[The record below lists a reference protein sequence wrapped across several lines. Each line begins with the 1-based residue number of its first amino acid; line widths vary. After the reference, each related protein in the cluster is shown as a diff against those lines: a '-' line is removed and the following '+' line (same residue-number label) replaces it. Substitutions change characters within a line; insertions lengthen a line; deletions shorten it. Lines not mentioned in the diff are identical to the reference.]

1 MTGRSW
7 RHFSVFWAF
16 MVAGALGPAEEDG
29 SKSSSED
36 DNVAPASSNLAAH
49 DPMSDSGSDYDFTT
63 QSEGDEAPTGHGKP
77 TATTDCLPGP
87 GVVDT
92 DDYDNAFQ
100 DMPLH
105 DAMLDLFCQAARL
118 GGELFGDNVADTAAM
133 SDEQI
138 SAMEEH
144 AATFAVDGLQI
155 IYGHVHTTKVHQLVQ
170 HLGDELRGRGNLW
183 EGDTSENEK
192 LHSSCKRMFRR
203 TNKRGP
209 TVALQMMRCDEAQ
222 SAVLRGVHDSDAAAS
237 SRTASA
243 DTAAA
248 SSDDEDTAPATPAQ
262 STAQL
267 LFTGRGDRVHV
278 GGLAEDPALRQLPA
292 VLDLEAD
299 DYVTVHNTV
308 RIIARFEW
316 GAPGVLQHL
325 RAARSFMGKP
335 WFSFVRYEGLDG
347 EVYWGRL
354 RLVLRAVARDR
365 RSCVVLQRM
374 RRVNARPAC
383 VLTRYGCIRL
393 GWDFAASSDAYP
405 ALELVDAT
413 RVLRAEDVQVDWFD
427 LSDRLG
433 LFATPGNETNT
444 VGERRAARY
453 FTNPFFPWTT
463 RSMHPGF

>member
-16 MVAGALGPAEEDG
+16 MVAGALGPADEDG
-29 SKSSSED
+29 SKSSSDD

-49 DPMSDSGSDYDFTT
+49 APMSDSGSDYDCTT
-63 QSEGDEAPTGHGKP
+63 QSEGDEASMGHSEP
-77 TATTDCLPGP
+77 TAATDCLPGP

-118 GGELFGDNVADTAAM
+118 GRELFGDNVADTAAM

-144 AATFAVDGLQI
+144 AAAFAVDGLQTL
-155 IYGHVHTTKVHQLVQ
+155 YGHAHTTKVHRLVQ
-170 HLGDELRGRGNLW
+170 HLVDELRGRGNLW

-192 LHSSCKRMFRR
+192 LHTSCKRMFRR

-222 SAVLRGVHDSDAAAS
+222 SAVLRGVHDTDAATS
-237 SRTASA
+237 SQTASA

-248 SSDDEDTAPATPAQ
+248 SSDDEDTTPATPSQ

-267 LFTGRGDRVHV
+267 LFTGRDDRVHV

-292 VLDLEAD
+292 VLELEAD

-335 WFSFVRYEGLDG
+335 WFSFVPYEGLDG
-347 EVYWGRL
+347 DVYWGRL

-393 GWDFAASSDAYP
+393 GWDFAGSSDAYP

-413 RVLRAEDVQVDWFD
+413 RILRAEDVQVDWFD